1 MTNKAKFYKLALNL
15 LDNHADIEIS
25 YNYDKKKYEPTTL
38 TFDYRGCEL
47 VLALDLD
54 PHMTLVKFINH
65 NTEQVYLA
73 VLPEDLD
80 EVFEAIKDSNM
91 DFLLEGIE

>member
-1 MTNKAKFYKLALNL
+1 MT
-15 LDNHADIEIS
+15 
-25 YNYDKKKYEPTTL
+25 
-38 TFDYRGCEL
+38 G
-47 VLALDLD
+47 
-54 PHMTLVKFINH
+54 VKFINH